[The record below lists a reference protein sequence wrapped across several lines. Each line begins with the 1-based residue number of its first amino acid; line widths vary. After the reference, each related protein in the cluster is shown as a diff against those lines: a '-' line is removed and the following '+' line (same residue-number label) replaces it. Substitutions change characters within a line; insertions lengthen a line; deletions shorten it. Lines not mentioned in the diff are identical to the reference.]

1 MGAGL
6 TPRARKPRIEYAG
19 AACHVMARGNKKRD
33 MYGDELD
40 HKLRFLLPTD
50 QGVAGSRSATAEP
63 PEERGSRAW

>member
-1 MGAGL
+1 M
-6 TPRARKPRIEYAG
+6 EYAD

-40 HKLRFLLPTD
+40 RELRFLLPTD

>member
-40 HKLRFLLPTD
+40 RKLRFLLPTD
-50 QGVAGSRSATAEP
+50 QGVAGSRSATAEL

>member
-1 MGAGL
+1 
-6 TPRARKPRIEYAG
+6 
-19 AACHVMARGNKKRD
+19 MARGNKKRD

-40 HKLRFLLPTD
+40 RKLRFLLPTD